1 MEYRYLGKSGTKVSA
16 FALGG
21 SSFGTRASEDESI
34 KIIDEALDFG
44 INLIDTSNIYGKGES
59 KRIIGKAVAGQ
70 EPCSIQ
76 SRLYSGFF
84 DLRN

>member
-1 MEYRYLGKSGTKVSA
+1 MEYRYLGKTGTKVSA

-44 INLIDTSNIYGKGES
+44 INLIDTSNIYGKGNQS
-59 KRIIGKAVAGQ
+59 VLSAKR
-70 EPCSIQ
+70 
-76 SRLYSGFF
+76 
-84 DLRN
+84 LRINGRMSY